1 MWENKQTSRQFQR
14 KKILL
19 IIKNYIIFVKYKIL
33 YKKYNQKQQENN
45 FIINKLVKQIK
56 K

>member
-1 MWENKQTSRQFQR
+1 MNKLQNNFNF
-14 KKILL
+14 LL

-45 FIINKLVKQIK
+45 FITSKLIK
-56 K
+56 